1 MKKWHNL
8 TGLSYSDPKVTPLT
22 TPPSRE
28 VTQLLRSWQEGDEAA
43 LQELTALVES
53 ELHRLARKYMAGERV
68 EHTLQPTALINE
80 AWLRLIDWRNVS
92 WQSRAHFFAVSAQ
105 LMRHIL
111 VDHARRRPHVGQAV
125 DAKRVSVEQALEVSV
140 ERASDLV
147 ALDDA
152 LSSLA
157 AVDERKGRIVELR
170 FFGGLSEEE
179 TAEVLRIST
188 KTVQREWGKAKAWLY
203 YELNQEEG
211 SEQ

>member
-1 MKKWHNL
+1 M
-8 TGLSYSDPKVTPLT
+8 
-22 TPPSRE
+22 
-28 VTQLLRSWQEGDEAA
+28 
-43 LQELTALVES
+43 
-53 ELHRLARKYMAGERV
+53 
-68 EHTLQPTALINE
+68 
-80 AWLRLIDWRNVS
+80 
-92 WQSRAHFFAVSAQ
+92 
-105 LMRHIL
+105 
-111 VDHARRRPHVGQAV
+111 
-125 DAKRVSVEQALEVSV
+125 

-179 TAEVLRIST
+179 TAEVLKIST

-211 SEQ
+211 K

>member
-1 MKKWHNL
+1 MA
-8 TGLSYSDPKVTPLT
+8 SLT
-22 TPPSRE
+22 TPPSRD
-28 VTQLLRSWQEGDEAA
+28 VTQLLRAWQEGDGAA
-43 LQELTALVES
+43 LQDLTTLVEA
-53 ELHRLARKYMAGERV
+53 ELHRLARRYMAGERT

-111 VDHARRRPHVGQAV
+111 VDHARRRPRINGAV
-125 DAKRVSVEQALEVSV
+125 DAKRVSLDQALEVST

-170 FFGGLSEEE
+170 FFGGLSEED
-179 TAEVLRIST
+179 TAEVLKIST
-188 KTVQREWGKAKAWLY
+188 KTVQREWNKAKAWLY
-203 YELNQEEG
+203 YELSQKQTGEN
-211 SEQ
+211 

>member
-1 MKKWHNL
+1 
-8 TGLSYSDPKVTPLT
+8 LT
-22 TPPSRE
+22 TPPSRD
-28 VTQLLRSWQEGDEAA
+28 VTQLLRAWQDGDGVA
-43 LQELTALVES
+43 LQELTALVEA
-53 ELHRLARKYMAGERV
+53 ELHRLARRYMAGERA

-111 VDHARRRPHVGQAV
+111 VDHARRRPRVSQAV
-125 DAKRVSVEQALEVSV
+125 DAKRVSVEHALELSV
-140 ERASDLV
+140 ERSSDLV

-157 AVDERKGRIVELR
+157 AADSRKGQIVELR

-179 TAEVLRIST
+179 TAEVLKIST

-203 YELNQEEG
+203 YELSRDQAGE
-211 SEQ
+211 

>member
-1 MKKWHNL
+1 MAQ
-8 TGLSYSDPKVTPLT
+8 LT
-22 TPPSRE
+22 TPPSRDL
-28 VTQLLRSWQEGDEAA
+28 TQLLRAWQSGDEAV
-43 LQELTALVES
+43 LPELSALVES
-53 ELHRLARKYMAGERV
+53 ELHRLARKYMAAERV

-111 VDHARRRPHVGQAV
+111 VDHARRRPRINGAV
-125 DAKRVSVEQALEVSV
+125 DAKRVSLEQALEVSV

-157 AVDERKGRIVELR
+157 AMDERKGRIVELR

-179 TAEVLRIST
+179 TAEVLKIST
-188 KTVQREWGKAKAWLY
+188 KTVQREWNKAKAWLY
-203 YELNQEEG
+203 YELSQERAD
-211 SEQ
+211 

>member
-1 MKKWHNL
+1 
-8 TGLSYSDPKVTPLT
+8 LT
-22 TPPSRE
+22 TPPSRD
-28 VTQLLRSWQEGDEAA
+28 VTQLLRAWQDGDEAA
-43 LQELTALVES
+43 LQELTALVEA
-53 ELHRLARKYMAGERV
+53 ELHRLARRYMAGERAG
-68 EHTLQPTALINE
+68 HTLQPTALINE

-111 VDHARRRPHVGQAV
+111 VDHARRRPRVSQAV
-125 DAKRVSVEQALEVSV
+125 DAKRVSVEHALELSV

-152 LSSLA
+152 LASLA
-157 AVDERKGRIVELR
+157 AVDARKGQIVELR

-179 TAEVLRIST
+179 TAEVLKIST

-203 YELNQEEG
+203 YELRQEQAGE
-211 SEQ
+211 